1 MKPEDIIVQGDI
13 HVDSE
18 GNSHLI
24 QNNKKTGINPSYLLN
39 EAVVDGFTP
48 VTIQKLQVLGYDV
61 TNPQDRKRLVDHH
74 YKDGS
79 MGSRS

>member
-1 MKPEDIIVQGDI
+1 MKPEDVIVQGDI

-39 EAVVDGFTP
+39 EVAIDGFTP

-61 TNPQDRKRLVDHH
+61 TNP
-74 YKDGS
+74 
-79 MGSRS
+79 